1 MQIDNIATDVFL
13 PNPYIIFTFVFH
25 ADFGQFCKK
34 IFAVLDI
41 L

>member
-1 MQIDNIATDVFL
+1 MQIDNIQPMFFL

-25 ADFGQFCKK
+25 ADFGQFCEKL
-34 IFAVLDI
+34 FALLDI